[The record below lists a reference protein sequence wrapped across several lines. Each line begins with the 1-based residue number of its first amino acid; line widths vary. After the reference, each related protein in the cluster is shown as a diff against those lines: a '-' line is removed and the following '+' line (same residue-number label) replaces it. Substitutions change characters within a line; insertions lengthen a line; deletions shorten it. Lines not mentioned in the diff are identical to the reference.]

1 MKTSTNAIGLS
12 DTKLDIK
19 IKLSA
24 LWISLMFLFV
34 YADLKAMY
42 QTGSIEAII
51 KGEIIGMKIN
61 DMFLLCSA
69 ILMSIP
75 AIMIFLSIFL
85 KPKLNRI
92 FNVIFPLLFVIVNTG
107 TYFAPGKVWWYYI
120 YFTSLEYLICI
131 LIILITLKWPK
142 TEIKQQQGI
151 A

>member
-1 MKTSTNAIGLS
+1 MKTNIIAVSYT

-34 YADLKAMY
+34 YADLKAIY
-42 QTGSIEAII
+42 QTGTVEAII

-61 DMFLLCSA
+61 DLFLLSSA

-75 AIMIFLSIFL
+75 ATMIFLSIFL
-85 KPKLNRI
+85 KSALNRI
-92 FNVIFPLLFVIVNTG
+92 FNIFFPLLFIIVNTG
-107 TYFAPGKVWWYYI
+107 TYFVPGKIWWYYI

-131 LIILITLKWPK
+131 LLILFSWRWPQK
-142 TEIKQQQGI
+142 GLPQ
-151 A
+151 